1 MRTIAIPASR
11 AVVICALLL
20 AAPLSPAAATPRHA
34 SSVTPA
40 RIDNI
45 WDGREH
51 QPTEAEVRGLESRD
65 PATLRARRE
74 TDNQVNQLYQQ
85 LMRQS
90 TG

>member
-1 MRTIAIPASR
+1 MRMIAIAANR

-20 AAPLSPAAATPRHA
+20 AASLPPAAAAPRHA
-34 SSVTPA
+34 SSATPA

-45 WDGREH
+45 WDGRAH
-51 QPTEAEVRGLESRD
+51 QPTEAEVRGLESHD
-65 PATLRARRE
+65 PATLRAQRE
-74 TDNQVNQLYQQ
+74 TDDQVNQLFQQ